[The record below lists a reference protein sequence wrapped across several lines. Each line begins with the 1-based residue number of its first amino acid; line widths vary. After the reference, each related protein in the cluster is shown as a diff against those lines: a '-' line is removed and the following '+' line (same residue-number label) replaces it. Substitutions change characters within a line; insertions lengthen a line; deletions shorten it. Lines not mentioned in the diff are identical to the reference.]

1 MANTLDLTVLPAK
14 VTIKNIA
21 VDKKLTPAII
31 ASDVNSVKHDS
42 GTTKA
47 GAQDMQEVEAEAT
60 VYPAVGTE
68 IQMFGINLFKKLEKE
83 DSIVIK
89 VETSKELLYW
99 ELMKEKF
106 PKLLEIKIEEFA

>member
-1 MANTLDLTVLPAK
+1 MANVLDLTVLPAK

-21 VDKKLTPAII
+21 VDRKLTPAII
-31 ASDVNSVKHDS
+31 ASDTASVKHDE
-42 GTTKA
+42 GTTEA
-47 GAQDMQEVEAEAT
+47 GAKDMQTVEAA
-60 VYPAVGTE
+60 VYPALGTE
-68 IQMFGINLFKKLEKE
+68 IQMFGVNLFKKLEKE

-106 PKLLEIKIEEFA
+106 PNLLEIKVENFA